1 MARPRR
7 SEQTREALIQAGI
20 EQLLTTGY
28 HGTGI
33 KQILDVVNVPK
44 GSFYNYFPSKEAFV
58 AELISDYSQQISQKL
73 SDYIKASP
81 ESPME
86 TIRSVHNYMLQ
97 EFSQND
103 CKQGCLIGNIAAE
116 IGNTSELCQQ
126 AMTKSIQ
133 NWQKILSSLI
143 QAAQESG
150 DIRTDIPASQITDIF
165 WATWEGSLLRAKLEG
180 DTKAAEQVLD
190 LLLNRLLKP

>member
-58 AELISDYSQQISQKL
+58 AELINNYSQQISQKL
-73 SDYIKASP
+73 SDYISSSP
-81 ESPME
+81 EPPIE
-86 TIRSVHNYMLQ
+86 KIRSLHQFMLL
-97 EFSQND
+97 EFSQKD

-116 IGNTSELCQQ
+116 MGNTSELCQK
-126 AMTKSIQ
+126 AMTTSIQ
-133 NWQKILSSLI
+133 GWQKKLSTLI
-143 QAAQESG
+143 QAAQENG
-150 DIRTDIPASQITDIF
+150 DIRNDLTASQIAAIF